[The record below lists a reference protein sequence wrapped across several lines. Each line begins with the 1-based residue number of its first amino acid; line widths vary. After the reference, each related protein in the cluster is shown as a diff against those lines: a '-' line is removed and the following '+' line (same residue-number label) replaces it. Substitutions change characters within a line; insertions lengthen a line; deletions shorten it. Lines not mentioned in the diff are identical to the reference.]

1 MDLDLAF
8 IFGEQGE
15 TATIAGQANVP
26 VVATARNRNQEND
39 DMGVMPMA
47 NVELSV
53 RTASLQG
60 SQSIGD
66 LVTYANKVYRI
77 SNIDDM
83 QDGNLR
89 VFFLIDES
97 Q

>member
-47 NVELSV
+47 NVELTA
-53 RTASLQG
+53 RTSTITG
-60 SQSIGD
+60 SPQIGN

-77 SNIDDM
+77 SNIQED
-83 QDGNLR
+83 QDGNAIT
-89 VFFLIDES
+89 FMLIDDA